1 MHSFFSVLSRFN
13 PRSPCGERHL
23 LIAVPDHAARVSTHA
38 PLAGSDFLQLRE
50 TCCGF
55 AFQPTL
61 PLRGATI
68 TDSASPAMSSS
79 FQPTLPL
86 RGATM
91 TLYYGQ
97 HFFGFQPTLPLRGA
111 TRPILSALSYRDTF
125 QPTLPLRGATGGFPQ
140 SIMIS
145 S

>member
-1 MHSFFSVLSRFN
+1 
-13 PRSPCGERHL
+13 
-23 LIAVPDHAARVSTHA
+23 
-38 PLAGSDFLQLRE
+38 
-50 TCCGF
+50 
-55 AFQPTL
+55 
-61 PLRGATI
+61 
-68 TDSASPAMSSS
+68 
-79 FQPTLPL
+79 
-86 RGATM
+86 M

-125 QPTLPLRGATGGFPQ
+125 QPTLPLRGATQGRSLRDLAAGFQPTLPLRGATGGFPQ